1 MALIASEKPRDYLAE
16 SNHLY
21 NTWRG
26 LRLISAFI
34 GNLAIIPA
42 MIDYEL
48 RFNRERIG
56 SGQCIENSGVSM
68 GYRYAEMAMS
78 FFAILLLIPYRYYYR
93 VWYRHLPLTYSQLPT
108 LKKMSLTQ
116 VLTVRKKP
124 TFWEYVG
131 GDTLTSIIL
140 NLISPYPYLEY
151 QINVTQQRGRSDV
164 TVCYFISE
172 VFYAIMYVRFI
183 ILALAVFNFG
193 KFRDSFSLRYC
204 DKYRVPYSATFSLKC
219 YTNEQPFL
227 IVFGLLVIPS
237 ILMFGMIMRIFERP
251 FAGYAPVDYEF
262 AGNSFWNAIIVM
274 TTVGYGDIFPS
285 TLMGRISNAFC
296 AFVGGIILPM
306 AFVTVGS
313 ILQLKDNEQEA
324 ARSIRL
330 STSAAEAIVAALH
343 FNVYMSKEHYNDD
356 NYSESANKNMSITK
370 QNFPLYKIMREKAMI
385 FRNNR
390 LDMPPDTANVI
401 SVYNNMKNNLESVE
415 KNFTQLNDLVNDLI
429 AKKGLKL

>member
-1 MALIASEKPRDYLAE
+1 MALIGSEKSRDYLAE
-16 SNHLY
+16 SNQYY
-21 NTWRG
+21 NIWRG
-26 LRLISAFI
+26 SRLASAFI
-34 GNLAIIPA
+34 GNLAIVPA

-48 RFNRERIG
+48 RFKEGRQ
-56 SGQCIENSGVSM
+56 GQCIENSDVSV
-68 GYRYAEMAMS
+68 GYRYMEMMMS
-78 FFAILLLIPYRYYYR
+78 FLAILLLIPYRYYYR

-124 TFWEYVG
+124 TFMEYIG
-131 GDTLTSIIL
+131 GDTLSSIAL

-151 QINVTQQRGRSDV
+151 QIIVTQQRNRADV

-193 KFRDSFSLRYC
+193 KFRDSFSMRYC
-204 DKYRVPYSATFSLKC
+204 EKYRVPASATFSLKC

-251 FAGYAPVDYEF
+251 FVGYAPVLYEE

-324 ARSIRL
+324 ARNIRL
-330 STSAAEAIVAALH
+330 SSAAAKAIIAALH
-343 FNVYMSKEHYNDD
+343 YNVSLNKDDSNTNSK
-356 NYSESANKNMSITK
+356 SAGYYKNRSVQKHM
-370 QNFPLYKIMREKAMI
+370 NPLYLSMKDRVFEFKK
-385 FRNNR
+385 NR

-401 SVYNNMKNNLESVE
+401 QVYNSMKSNLESVE
-415 KNFTQLNDLVNDLI
+415 QNFTKLNELVNELI
-429 AKKGLKL
+429 EKRGIKA